1 MQLGDLLPYI
11 SENENVYIWKDIKLI
26 SRYDG
31 RDSIPKE
38 HNKLYICE
46 NGIKEDAKG
55 IHILV
60 RE

>member
-11 SENENVYIWKDIKLI
+11 SESENVYIWKDIKII
-26 SRYDG
+26 SKYDG

-46 NGIKEDAKG
+46 NGIKKDAKG
-55 IHILV
+55 IHIIV